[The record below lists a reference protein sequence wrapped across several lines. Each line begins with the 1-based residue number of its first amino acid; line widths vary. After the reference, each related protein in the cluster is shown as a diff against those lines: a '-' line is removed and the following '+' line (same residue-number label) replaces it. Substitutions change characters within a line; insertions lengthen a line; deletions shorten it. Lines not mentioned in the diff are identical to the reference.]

1 MHNFHSSNPI
11 GIDKLWIMAASPV
24 SEKRSGLGYWMEQ
37 VLEQCDKAYPEM
49 AADPVHDLRTAL
61 RRCRSMADGIRVFD
75 PDPAWKKMRRAGKQL
90 FSSLGDLRD
99 THVMQEWVEKLA
111 PEGDATG
118 RILTAHLS
126 DQEQRLKQTA
136 AAVLTQ
142 FDRKQWKAWASKLPD
157 RTARVPLDSP
167 VFAHLALEKWNE
179 ARALH
184 RRALRNRTNIAFHE
198 LRIGLKRFRYIVE
211 NFLPALHDSWGKD
224 LKRLQDVLGEI
235 HDLDVLW
242 QMAVRIHAFADV
254 EARAHWRARIAQE
267 RHERLQSYRAT
278 MMGKDALWSVWRAAL
293 PRTEELRR
301 IGLERLKIWASFLD
315 PDFTHARHV
324 TRLALELYDG
334 LGKDRIVHGHQ
345 PEHGRFILQVAALTH
360 EVGRS
365 QANRGHHKGSARML
379 RKLDPPLGWST
390 GDMLMASLVAR
401 YHRGALPKPTQKR
414 FRALSGT
421 RQQLV
426 QFLGGILRLACAC
439 DWEHDRKIH
448 RVTVE
453 STDSTLAVRAT
464 GYVEFTA
471 LAERL
476 AAARH
481 LLELSYGRAILI
493 LSGAERVGA
502 GAA

>member
-1 MHNFHSSNPI
+1 
-11 GIDKLWIMAASPV
+11 MAASPV
-24 SEKRSGLGYWMEQ
+24 PEKRSGLAYWMEQ
-37 VLEQCDKAYPEM
+37 VLEQCDKAHPEM
-49 AADPVHDLRTAL
+49 ASDPVHDLRTAL

-118 RILTAHLS
+118 RILAVYLS
-126 DQEQRLKQTA
+126 DQEQKLKQTA
-136 AAVLTQ
+136 ASVLAQ
-142 FDRKQWKAWASKLPD
+142 FDRKQWKAWATKLPD
-157 RTARVPLDSP
+157 RAARIPLDSP

-179 ARALH
+179 ARRLH
-184 RRALRNRTNIAFHE
+184 HRALRNRTNVAFHE

-211 NFLPALHDSWGKD
+211 NFLPALYDSWGKD
-224 LKRLQDVLGEI
+224 LKRLQDVLGEV

-242 QMAVRIHAFADV
+242 QTAVRIHAFPDV
-254 EARAHWRARIAQE
+254 ETRAGWRARIAQE

-278 MMGKDALWSVWRAAL
+278 MTGKDALWAVWRTAL
-293 PRTEELRR
+293 PRPEELRG
-301 IGLERLKIWASFLD
+301 IGLERVKIWASFLD
-315 PDFTHARHV
+315 PDFTHAKHV

-334 LGKDRIVHGHQ
+334 LGKDGGVDGGSPDHC
-345 PEHGRFILQVAALTH
+345 RFILQLAALTH

-365 QANRGHHKGSARML
+365 QANRGHHKDSARML
-379 RKLDPPLGWST
+379 RKVEPPLGWSP
-390 GDMLMASLVAR
+390 GDLLMASLVAR

-414 FRALSGT
+414 FQALSRT
-421 RQQLV
+421 RQQSV

-453 STDSTLAVRAT
+453 STDSTLAVRAA
-464 GYVEFTA
+464 GYIEFSA
-471 LAERL
+471 LAEHL

-481 LLELSYGRAILI
+481 LLELSYGRAILV
-493 LSGAERVGA
+493 LSGAERAGA